1 MADWKIVA
9 LTSCLSLLSSVI
21 VAVITS
27 IVTAKVTQRN
37 DDRKMIQEKR
47 VILYYRVQS
56 RIESLIY
63 DPKQVFNI
71 KYRNSVLRYRPH
83 MELWASKA
91 ARDIFFEF
99 YEYIN
104 DIFEDYLK
112 FTQEPFPDD
121 IVDDYKLSHVPNDKE
136 LEQFRDRLYKVMQA
150 DMGNE

>member
-1 MADWKIVA
+1 MTDWKIVA

-63 DPKQVFNI
+63 DPKQVCSFPQI
-71 KYRNSVLRYRPH
+71 FIMLEKAPH
-83 MELWASKA
+83 TPLQTRE
-91 ARDIFFEF
+91 
-99 YEYIN
+99 
-104 DIFEDYLK
+104 
-112 FTQEPFPDD
+112 
-121 IVDDYKLSHVPNDKE
+121 H
-136 LEQFRDRLYKVMQA
+136 
-150 DMGNE
+150 